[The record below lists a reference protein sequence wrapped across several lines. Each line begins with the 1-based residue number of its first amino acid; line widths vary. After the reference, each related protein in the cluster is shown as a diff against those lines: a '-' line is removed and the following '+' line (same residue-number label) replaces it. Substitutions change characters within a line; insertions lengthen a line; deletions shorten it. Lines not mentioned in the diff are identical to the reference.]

1 MAAKELEVEN
11 TTSGSGVNLPN
22 IPTPPPVNGQEQT
35 LAVKSKKRIKQH
47 KRKIGFYYSFLTVV
61 LLFCLVQV
69 GFGAILNISKIIAY
83 KAKILTMEK
92 VRDDAENR
100 NKELKSDI
108 KFFSKTA
115 SLEEIA
121 RNNLKMAGEDEVL
134 IIINNNTNSSDSE
147 QNSNAK
153 NKDKNKTDKKTN
165 GEH

>member
-134 IIINNNTNSSDSE
+134 IIINNNSNSADTE
-147 QNSNAK
+147 EKSNN
-153 NKDKNKTDKKTN
+153 NKDKNEKRTN

>member
-1 MAAKELEVEN
+1 MEN
-11 TTSGSGVNLPN
+11 NISGSGVNLPN

-134 IIINNNTNSSDSE
+134 IIINNNSNSADTE
-147 QNSNAK
+147 EKSNN
-153 NKDKNKTDKKTN
+153 NKDKNEKRTN

>member
-1 MAAKELEVEN
+1 MEN

-22 IPTPPPVNGQEQT
+22 IPTPPPENGQEQT

-134 IIINNNTNSSDSE
+134 IIINNNSNSADTE
-147 QNSNAK
+147 EKSNN
-153 NKDKNKTDKKTN
+153 NKDKNEKRTN

>member
-1 MAAKELEVEN
+1 MEN
-11 TTSGSGVNLPN
+11 NISDSGVNLPN
-22 IPTPPPVNGQEQT
+22 IPTPPPENGQEQT

-134 IIINNNTNSSDSE
+134 IIINNNSNSADTE
-147 QNSNAK
+147 EKSNN
-153 NKDKNKTDKKTN
+153 NKDKNEKRTN